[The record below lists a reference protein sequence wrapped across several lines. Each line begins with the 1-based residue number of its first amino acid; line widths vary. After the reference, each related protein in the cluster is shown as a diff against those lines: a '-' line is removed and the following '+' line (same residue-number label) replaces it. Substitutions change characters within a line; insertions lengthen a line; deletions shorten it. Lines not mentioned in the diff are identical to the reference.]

1 MDNYIHKTVLLNE
14 AVEALHLK
22 RNGIY
27 VDATLGGGGHTRLIL
42 SRLDGGRLISFDQDI
57 YAINRAKEIKDDR
70 LTLVN
75 DNFSNLKE
83 NLNNLG
89 INGID
94 GIVYDLGVSSFQ
106 FDIPERGFSYN
117 YDAPLDMRMDQ
128 SKPFTAGDIV
138 NKYDYDDLVRIFFR
152 YGEEDE
158 SKRVASGIIKE
169 RENKKIETTFELV
182 DIIKKYMSNKRL
194 REKGHPAKKIFQALR
209 IEVND
214 ELKVFEKSINEA
226 ISLLN
231 KDGYA
236 VVITFHSLEDRLCK
250 VVFKENSTLNIPKNV
265 PIITNELPVLEL
277 ITKKPI
283 TPSIEELEN
292 NNRAHS
298 AKMRVARK
306 N

>member
-128 SKPFTAGDIV
+128 SKPFTAADIV